1 VSNTVQVKILGRDYT
16 LRSQQTAGQVQ
27 KIADFVEEMIAETAA
42 GRAVDTQDLTVLT
55 LLNLAGQYLQLR
67 EGESQERQELQE
79 RLEQLIVQLEAVNSG
94 C

>member
-1 VSNTVQVKILGRDYT
+1 MSNTVQVKILGRDYT
-16 LRSQQTAGQVQ
+16 LRSQQTAEQVQ

>member
-16 LRSQQTAGQVQ
+16 LRSQQTAEQVQ

>member
-1 VSNTVQVKILGRDYT
+1 MSNTVQVKILGRDYT